1 MQLSRIYSLS
11 HGDPSQD
18 GDDEHDEEHGVFL
31 LVTLLVLI
39 LISIVAYIHS
49 KLEKYLSM
57 LPLASMCILFGVV
70 LGYIL
75 SATGE
80 LDAAFSFE
88 HEFFFSVLLPPCI
101 FAAGFE
107 LDKEVF
113 FHNLGSITLL
123 AFLGTFLS
131 SMLIGSSFYGLCF
144 AFGMDLNFF
153 ECLVFGSLISA
164 VDPVATMCVLSNVGV
179 DKHLYM
185 LIFGESVL
193 NDAVSIILFRTFNK
207 LAEQDQVN
215 ITSEFFSGL
224 GQIILSAIIS
234 FLLGTSFG
242 LLTSVIFKYMD
253 FHEKTNA
260 STVHI
265 MVSVEISF
273 FIFTCMTP
281 YYLAEHLGYSG
292 IMALLFNAIWS
303 DKYGVNHLSHHAF
316 EFIEGLIRFLQFL
329 AEHFLFT
336 YLGMAIFTVDHVD
349 FRADIAFISIALC
362 LAARCVSVFPLCMI
376 LNSSCG
382 RKNKIPMPWQVLM
395 WWAGLRG
402 PVAFALALMVEKNR
416 GFIESTT
423 LVIVLFTTILMGG
436 STTALVGKLGLQEGT
451 VRASLDESHTFND
464 SVTLLTGDGYWDSN
478 HWFITLDR
486 KYLTP
491 WFGAKK
497 RHKDSHSGMPG
508 PLAENARQD
517 LLPQT
522 LYEGGG
528 IGNKY
533 SLHDISLDTSATWA
547 NIHTE
552 EDVKIEKRFP
562 SYDRRYEDTGSIKS
576 YE

>member
-1 MQLSRIYSLS
+1 LS
-11 HGDPSQD
+11 HGDPSD
-18 GDDEHDEEHGVFL
+18 GGTSDVHEHDEEHGVFL

-57 LPLASMCILFGVV
+57 LPLASLCILFGIV
-70 LGYIL
+70 LGYTL
-75 SATGE
+75 KATGE

-131 SMLIGSSFYGLCF
+131 SMFIGSTFYGVCC
-144 AFGMDLNFF
+144 AFGMGLNFF

-164 VDPVATMCVLSNVGV
+164 VDPVATICVLSNVGV

-207 LAEQDQVN
+207 LAGQDQVN
-215 ITSEFFSGL
+215 IASEFLNGL

-234 FLLGTSFG
+234 FSLGTSFG

-260 STVHI
+260 STVPGFENHI

-362 LAARCVSVFPLCMI
+362 LAARCVSVFPLCKI

-382 RKNKIPMPWQVLM
+382 RKNKIAISWQILM

-436 STTALVGKLGLQEGT
+436 STTALVGKLGLQQGT

-464 SVTLLTGDGYWDSN
+464 SFTLLTGDGYWDSN

-497 RHKDSHSGMPG
+497 RHKDSHSGMPS
-508 PLAENARQD
+508 PLAEDDRRD

-522 LYEGGG
+522 PYGDGATG
-528 IGNKY
+528 IKY

-552 EDVKIEKRFP
+552 DDLKIG
-562 SYDRRYEDTGSIKS
+562 DTGSIKS